1 MILMPSGREAMTR
14 ADALII
20 WAAARER
27 AVDELSS
34 RAAQLSWGGQESEAA
49 RLRVA
54 ARLLRLWAVQ
64 ERAQAAACG
73 ADFTINAREAGG
85 RGCAG
90 PSREPSR
97 DRSVR
102 GRLRV
107 VH

>member
-1 MILMPSGREAMTR
+1 MILMASGRETMTR
-14 ADALII
+14 ADALTI

-54 ARLLRLWAVQ
+54 ARLLRLRAIQ
-64 ERAQAAACG
+64 ERAQAAECG
-73 ADFTINAREAGG
+73 GDAINARETRG

-90 PSREPSR
+90 PSRE
-97 DRSVR
+97 RSVR

>member
-1 MILMPSGREAMTR
+1 MICKASGQEAMTY
-14 ADALII
+14 ADALTI

-34 RAAQLSWGGQESEAA
+34 RAAQVSREGQETEAA

-54 ARLLRLWAVQ
+54 ARILRRRAIQ
-64 ERAQAAACG
+64 ERAQAACRAHLTSR
-73 ADFTINAREAGG
+73 DRETHG
-85 RGCAG
+85 RVCPG
-90 PSREPSR
+90 PSREPFHE
-97 DRSVR
+97 RSDR

>member
-1 MILMPSGREAMTR
+1 MICKASGQEAMTY
-14 ADALII
+14 ADALTI

-27 AVDELSS
+27 AVDGLSS
-34 RAAQLSWGGQESEAA
+34 RAAQLSWDGQESEAA

-54 ARLLRLWAVQ
+54 ARLPPLRAIQ
-64 ERAQAAACG
+64 ERAQAAECG
-73 ADFTINAREAGG
+73 GDVINARETRG

-97 DRSVR
+97 ECSVR

>member
-1 MILMPSGREAMTR
+1 MICKASGRETMTC
-14 ADALII
+14 ADALTI

-34 RAAQLSWGGQESEAA
+34 RAAQLSWDGQESEAA
-49 RLRVA
+49 GFRAA
-54 ARLLRLWAVQ
+54 ARILRSRALQ
-64 ERAQAAACG
+64 ERTQAAACR
-73 ADFTINAREAGG
+73 ADVINDARETRG

-90 PSREPSR
+90 PSR

>member
-1 MILMPSGREAMTR
+1 MICKASGKEAMTY
-14 ADALII
+14 ADALTI

-34 RAAQLSWGGQESEAA
+34 RAAQVSREGQETEAA

-54 ARLLRLWAVQ
+54 ARILRLRALQ
-64 ERAQAAACG
+64 ERTQAAACR
-73 ADFTINAREAGG
+73 ADLTINPRETHG
-85 RGCAG
+85 RSCTG

-97 DRSVR
+97 ERSVR

>member
-1 MILMPSGREAMTR
+1 MILTASGRETMTY
-14 ADALII
+14 ADALTI

-34 RAAQLSWGGQESEAA
+34 RIAQLSREGQETEAA

-54 ARLLRLWAVQ
+54 ARILRLRALQ
-64 ERAQAAACG
+64 ERTQATACR
-73 ADFTINAREAGG
+73 ADLTINPREARG

-90 PSREPSR
+90 LFRKPLDKPSGC
-97 DRSVR
+97 
-102 GRLRV
+102 GRLRL

>member
-1 MILMPSGREAMTR
+1 MILMASGRETMTR
-14 ADALII
+14 ADALTI

-54 ARLLRLWAVQ
+54 ARLLRLRAIQ
-64 ERAQAAACG
+64 ERAHAAAYR
-73 ADFTINAREAGG
+73 ADVINDACEARG

-90 PSREPSR
+90 PSRE
-97 DRSVR
+97 RSDR